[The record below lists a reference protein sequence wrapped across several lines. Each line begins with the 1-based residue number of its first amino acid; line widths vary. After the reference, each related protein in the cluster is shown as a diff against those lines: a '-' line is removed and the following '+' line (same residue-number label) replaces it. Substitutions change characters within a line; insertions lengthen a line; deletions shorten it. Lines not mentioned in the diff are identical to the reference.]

1 MGIPLELMDDKNGIS
16 IFTTESA
23 ATPIPTD
30 DYAFPVNPE
39 DAQKSDHRVPPKD
52 SNVFVACAASCS
64 IDLERYPSCQPGSLV
79 QPRACAVKTVS
90 YCDESDLSQ
99 NRKDRCGACELQAR
113 QPDISACL

>member
-39 DAQKSDHRVPPKD
+39 DAQKADHRVPPKD
-52 SNVFVACAASCS
+52 SNVFVACAALCS
-64 IDLERYPSCQPGSLV
+64 IDLERYPSCQ
-79 QPRACAVKTVS
+79 
-90 YCDESDLSQ
+90 
-99 NRKDRCGACELQAR
+99 NRLLLRRERPFSELKRRMRCMR
-113 QPDISACL
+113 TTN